1 MLIKQTSIRVGNH
14 ISRFL
19 SHFLFIRIKNIYS
32 AETIKIFS
40 YNNPIVLANP
50 RSRGK
55 ILLHPIKLATGCC
68 EPRNLVHVSSFSSK
82 KRGGEGGRREGGEG
96 EKKKSTPRTI
106 TIIKIHVE
114 NIRPYTTWHNLISDS
129 AHMSSLSTAAMLVH
143 GSISMRPA
151 CQCDAFSHTYA
162 HEHTGARFA
171 V

>member
-1 MLIKQTSIRVGNH
+1 MVNNNRLLQINKFHITPRAYVLTYKVSCRNKQYSQIFAYINRSFSLLIKQTSIRVGNH

-82 KRGGEGGRREGGEG
+82 KRGGEGGGREGR
-96 EKKKSTPRTI
+96 EKKKR
-106 TIIKIHVE
+106 V
-114 NIRPYTTWHNLISDS
+114 L
-129 AHMSSLSTAAMLVH
+129 H
-143 GSISMRPA
+143 G
-151 CQCDAFSHTYA
+151 QLQ
-162 HEHTGARFA
+162 
-171 V
+171 